1 MIAPSGFIND
11 LSATH
16 GEDPTVDLSEFFP
29 VSSVLAVK
37 HNDAYQFN
45 DLKKGEGVKFD
56 FSVKPVIKIKKYKTK
71 KTSDILPRKDC
82 APSLVAFVDKNRPV
96 RPEPANVIEP
106 LDIPLDAFDVRTL
119 EPIPVPRTYGD
130 LYELPLPLPKRV
142 FRYVKRHKKSVAK
155 AGFSTALAAVVLIG
169 GTM

>member
-16 GEDPTVDLSEFFP
+16 GEDPTVDLTEFFP

-37 HNDAYQFN
+37 HNDAHQFN
-45 DLKKGEGVKFD
+45 DLKKGEGEKFD
-56 FSVKPVIKIKKYKTK
+56 FSVKPVIKIKKYRTK
-71 KTSDILPRKDC
+71 KTSDILPRKEC

-96 RPEPANVIEP
+96 RPEPANVIDP
-106 LDIPLDAFDVRTL
+106 LEVPFDAFDVRSL
-119 EPIPVPRTYGD
+119 EPIAVRRVYGD

-142 FRYVKRHKKSVAK
+142 FRYVKRHKGTVAK
-155 AGFSTALAAVVLIG
+155 A
-169 GTM
+169 